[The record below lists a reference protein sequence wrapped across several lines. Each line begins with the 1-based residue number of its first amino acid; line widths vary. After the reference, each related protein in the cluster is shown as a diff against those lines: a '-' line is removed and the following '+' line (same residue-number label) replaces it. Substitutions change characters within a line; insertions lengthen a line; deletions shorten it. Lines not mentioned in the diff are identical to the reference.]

1 MQYQTFNA
9 HKTPL
14 QGSFFNRALLAIIA
28 IFVLFS
34 GLLLSAF
41 FLAFSMI
48 LAPVIGLRLWWL
60 KRRYQN
66 KVMSNHAECYSHPN
80 PLKGAV
86 IEAEYTVLDD
96 DRSQ

>member
-34 GLLLSAF
+34 GLLLSAV

-48 LAPVIGLRLWWL
+48 LAPLIGLRLWWL

-66 KVMSNHAECYSHPN
+66 KVISNHAERDNHSN
-80 PLKGAV
+80 PINAAV
-86 IEAEYTVLDD
+86 LEAEYTVINE